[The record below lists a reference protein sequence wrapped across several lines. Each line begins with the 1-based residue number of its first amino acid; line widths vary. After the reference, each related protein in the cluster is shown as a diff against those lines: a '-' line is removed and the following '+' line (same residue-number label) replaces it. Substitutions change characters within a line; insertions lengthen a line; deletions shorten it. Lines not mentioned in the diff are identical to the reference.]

1 MIIKNSDYSFLNS
14 PRILK
19 IKYTFSDFA
28 SLSLSTIQLSLWLFF
43 AQRYGHG
50 VPAAF
55 TTGGRSDADW
65 AEKNRI
71 KVISSQSE
79 S

>member
-1 MIIKNSDYSFLNS
+1 MCLYFSENH
-14 PRILK
+14 ILK

-55 TTGGRSDADW
+55 TFGGRSDADW
-65 AEKNRI
+65 AEKNWI
-71 KVISSQSE
+71 QIIPAQSE
-79 S
+79 G